1 MVQPLSSFC
10 CGCPLEMGVRIT
22 LTLHL
27 LSCLF
32 YMATCWLNVVVE
44 APTLGSDVA
53 MGTQAFNCGFALA
66 SLPFVVSGFSGVFY
80 EIEVHLRVYLYWL
93 ILTVSMDSVLYAYVL
108 CQNSC
113 AKIPVFL
120 EDVGGAFSCGFMR
133 MAGTLMLASWLVL
146 MGYNAFTVW
155 SLCEELQEAGCERG
169 FTDLAKHAVPDERA
183 MALQHKGGL
192 FGTGPALLQPAR
204 PVVYGSLSSQL
215 YGGSVPIFGGETAY
229 RQNRHH
235 IKFMGE
241 DIHDRPTCA
250 LTAAR

>member
-155 SLCEELQEAGCERG
+155 SLCEELQGRPG
-169 FTDLAKHAVPDERA
+169 RLLASWPPPRRRLAS
-183 MALQHKGGL
+183 LQGVGGRPQGRL
-192 FGTGPALLQPAR
+192 ESEGSLQDVGGRPEGDGQSLTGGGPGPAPLRRPSLAGTGAR
-204 PVVYGSLSSQL
+204 G
-215 YGGSVPIFGGETAY
+215 
-229 RQNRHH
+229 
-235 IKFMGE
+235 
-241 DIHDRPTCA
+241 
-250 LTAAR
+250 AARSGA